1 MVKVTSVISE
11 YLNEWYTKT
20 ASKIPMQG
28 NLPGGRSF
36 YKFKS
41 CQRLKQGKKPT
52 VTTPYGCKSPTMP
65 SVKSINT
72 NSTAAYQQN
81 S

>member
-1 MVKVTSVISE
+1 MSGIQKLLLKFPCRVTFQEEEAFISSIAVKDK
-11 YLNEWYTKT
+11 NK
-20 ASKIPMQG
+20 A
-28 NLPGGRSF
+28 
-36 YKFKS
+36 
-41 CQRLKQGKKPT
+41 KKPT